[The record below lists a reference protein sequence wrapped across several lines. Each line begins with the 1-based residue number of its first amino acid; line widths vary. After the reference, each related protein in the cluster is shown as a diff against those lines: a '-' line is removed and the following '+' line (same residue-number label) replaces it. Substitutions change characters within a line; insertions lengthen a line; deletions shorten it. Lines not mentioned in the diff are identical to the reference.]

1 MTGEGGIAMN
11 MRKSMLSI
19 AAQAAPILIVALV
32 VLRVHA
38 QTPPSYPL
46 TCRGGGGSS
55 FDFSIG
61 ASGGL
66 PSALTVHFRGA
77 SVGAA
82 TRPPQAGEC
91 AWLDRGWRTGEPEL
105 LQWGGRPDYVRLS
118 FAADGRLGSIRLPSP
133 AGADATDFRYLLDA
147 LRTGRTFQVRAYSGG
162 LFGARFLVI
171 THVGP

>member
-1 MTGEGGIAMN
+1 MN
-11 MRKSMLSI
+11 MRKSMLST
-19 AAQAAPILIVALV
+19 AAQAAAAILTVALV
-32 VLRVHA
+32 VLPVYA
-38 QTPPSYPL
+38 QPPPSYPL
-46 TCRGGGGSS
+46 MCRGGGGSS
-55 FDFSIG
+55 FDLFLG

-91 AWLDRGWRTGEPEL
+91 AWLDRGWRTGEPQL
-105 LQWGGRPDYVRLS
+105 LHWAGRPDNVGLS
-118 FAADGRLGSIRLPSP
+118 FAADGRLDSVRLPSR
-133 AGADATDFRYLLDA
+133 AGADATDLRYLLDA

-162 LFGARFLVI
+162 LLGARFLVI